1 MIFITEVQR
10 LSFVHFASRGVR
22 HTGVE
27 EGIRHS
33 GLVLNLL
40 YKESLELNSESGI
53 FFFFLSY
60 SGVYLRARWM
70 GGHSGEIYI

>member
-1 MIFITEVQR
+1 MPYRTEVQR

-40 YKESLELNSESGI
+40 YKESLELNMESGI
-53 FFFFLSY
+53 FFFFEL
-60 SGVYLRARWM
+60 LRCVPPCKVDRQPLR
-70 GGHSGEIYI
+70 